1 MRNTFVLLTRSIV
14 DDSAGVL
21 CALAS
26 AVSAADVPAAA
37 AAPAA
42 VAANRRRDSIIPLR

>member
-1 MRNTFVLLTRSIV
+1 MRNTFEFLTRSIV
-14 DDSAGVL
+14 ESVGAV

-26 AVSAADVPAAA
+26 AVSTADVPAAA